1 MPLPC
6 TVKVAPLL
14 PPVVQV
20 ASVVLAKVTGLP
32 LAPLTAVRPMVVPC
46 AWLNVVG
53 GVKPVMVCV
62 ALLIVML
69 AVTCAAA
76 WVVVSPAWSA
86 VSEHVPAATMVS
98 VAPLVPLVVQML
110 GLVAAKLTGKP
121 DEVVAVSVIVFPGA
135 EAVNVIGEA
144 GVKPVMV

>member
-32 LAPLTAVRPMVVPC
+32 LAPLTAVRPMVEPC

-53 GVKPVMVCV
+53 GVKPVMVWV
-62 ALLIVML
+62 ALLMVML
-69 AVTCAAA
+69 AVTCGAALML
-76 WVVVSPAWSA
+76 SLPAWSA
-86 VSEHVPAATMVS
+86 VRVQVPAATMVR

-110 GLVAAKLTGKP
+110 GLVEAKVTGKP
-121 DEVVAVSVIVFPGA
+121 DEAVAVRVIVFPGA
-135 EAVNVIGEA
+135 VAV
-144 GVKPVMV
+144 